1 MESRIRN
8 ASIKYGI
15 GQWQD
20 HGLSAERVL
29 GSRHMRNRISFFV
42 AISLCLVFV
51 SHLRANPTTM
61 PSSVLQAI
69 QEGNWSVIP
78 QKLKL
83 QYASMVSE
91 PDQTRVT
98 EWINDY
104 RTREEKFRSDR
115 LRSFEN
121 AVRDTRILRDGGY
134 IDLAMDGLADCYTLA
149 IDKMTFVREPWV
161 VSLKKAALE
170 VAKESE
176 SEGDWLKARRIY
188 SNLSTL
194 EPTESRWTK
203 AMEDTVR
210 RIRILTRYVP
220 ESFAGTLQK
229 EIEYRKAARKYL
241 IAATQP
247 SVVPTTQQ
255 AEEKVETEEQLAA
268 NLKSD
273 WQQELA
279 GIRMEMLKEALED
292 ARTHYYKDYDYS
304 VTLGGGL
311 SALKTFVTTPRL
323 EKAFPGLADPVKR
336 NAFIASLDRAL
347 EDLKNRSDDQNIV
360 ETILTRIAA
369 ENVVLLQIP
378 EPVLVNEFADGAFA
392 SLDPF
397 SSMIWP
403 FDMEEFRTSTQGEF
417 SGVGIQIQEVDGYI
431 KVVSPLEDSPAL
443 KAGIRAG
450 DIITAINGKSAKGI
464 TTLQAKRQI
473 VGETGTFVTL
483 TIKSPDDTVKDYTL
497 QRSIIRV
504 ASIKGWKHLPGGGW
518 DYMLD
523 PEEKIGYV
531 RLTNFTR
538 ESSREL
544 NNAIDIL
551 KDQGARALIL
561 DLRSNPGGLLTAAT
575 EVADK
580 FLTQGDIV
588 STRSMR
594 DLINSPAI
602 RARETPDDV
611 KLPMV
616 VLVNQYSASASEI
629 VSGALRDLKRATII
643 GERTFGKGSVQM
655 LFPLDRQQALLKL
668 TTSHYYLPG
677 GTCIHREEN
686 AAQWGVDPDLKVE
699 VTPEQMR
706 KVIDAR
712 TELDILRDK
721 APDDLRAEEKTAKD
735 LLDADLQLSAALF
748 VLRLQ
753 LAGVPTT

>member
-1 MESRIRN
+1 MLASNTESAN
-8 ASIKYGI
+8 
-15 GQWQD
+15 GQNP
-20 HGLSAERVL
+20 GLSART
-29 GSRHMRNRISFFV
+29 GFRKFDMKHWISSV
-42 AISLCLVFV
+42 VTLSCCLVLTV
-51 SHLRANPTTM
+51 RLWANPTTM

-69 QEGNWSVIP
+69 QEGDWSVIP

-83 QYASMVSE
+83 QYASVVSE

-98 EWINDY
+98 QWINAY
-104 RTREEKFRSDR
+104 RTQEQKFRSDR
-115 LRSFEN
+115 IKSFEN

-161 VSLKKAALE
+161 VSLKRSALE
-170 VAKESE
+170 VAQKSE

-210 RIRILTRYVP
+210 RIRILTRYAP

-241 IAATQP
+241 IATTQP
-247 SVVPTTQQ
+247 ATVPATQQ

-304 VTLGGGL
+304 VTLAGGL
-311 SALKTFVTTPRL
+311 RALKTFVTTPGL
-323 EKAFPGLADPVKR
+323 EKAFPGLADQTKR
-336 NAFIASLDRAL
+336 NAFVASLDRAL
-347 EDLKNRSDDQNIV
+347 DDLKNRGEDRNIV

-369 ENVVLLQIP
+369 ENVVHLQLP
-378 EPVLVNEFADGAFA
+378 ESVWVNEFADGAFA

-431 KVVSPLEDSPAL
+431 KVISPLEDSPAL

-544 NNAIDIL
+544 NSAIDIL

-580 FLTQGDIV
+580 FLAQGDIV

-594 DLINSPAI
+594 DLVNSPAI

-686 AAQWGVDPDLKVE
+686 AAQWGVDPDLKIE

-721 APDDLRAEEKTAKD
+721 APDDLRSEEKTAKD

>member
-1 MESRIRN
+1 MKKWI
-8 ASIKYGI
+8 AP
-15 GQWQD
+15 
-20 HGLSAERVL
+20 V
-29 GSRHMRNRISFFV
+29 V
-42 AISLCLVFV
+42 AIASSLVLSFG
-51 SHLRANPTTM
+51 AFAGPTTM
-61 PSSVLQAI
+61 PTNVLDAI
-69 QEGNWSVIP
+69 RSENWSAIP
-78 QKLKL
+78 QKLQL
-83 QYASMVSE
+83 QYASAAAE
-91 PDQTRVT
+91 PDQARVT
-98 EWINDY
+98 KWINEY
-104 RTREEKFRSDR
+104 RTQEEKFRADR
-115 LRSFEN
+115 QKSFEN
-121 AVRDTRILRDGGY
+121 AVRDTKILRDGDY
-134 IDLAMDGLADCYTLA
+134 VDLAMDGLADCYTLA
-149 IDKMTFVREPWV
+149 ENKDAFVKEPWV
-161 VSLKKAALE
+161 VSLRDAALK
-170 VAKESE
+170 VAEKTEASGE
-176 SEGDWLKARRIY
+176 WLKARRIY

-194 EPTESRWTK
+194 EPTESRWTH

-210 RIRILTRYVP
+210 RIRVLTRYAP
-220 ESFAGTLQK
+220 ESFAGTLQR

-241 IAATQP
+241 VATTQP
-247 SVVPTTQQ
+247 TTVPATQQ
-255 AEEKVETEEQLAA
+255 AEEKTETEAQLAA

-273 WQQELA
+273 WKQELA
-279 GIRMEMLKEALED
+279 GIRMKMLKDALQD
-292 ARTHYYKDYDYS
+292 ARTHYYKDYDY
-304 VTLGGGL
+304 VHTLTGGL
-311 SALKTFVTTPRL
+311 QALRTFATTPGLEREFKSLTDAAKRDAFVKSVDRL
-323 EKAFPGLADPVKR
+323 LAELGAKGADYAAVDTVLNQVANE
-336 NAFIASLDRAL
+336 NA
-347 EDLKNRSDDQNIV
+347 
-360 ETILTRIAA
+360 
-369 ENVVLLQIP
+369 VLLQLP
-378 EPVLVNEFADGAFA
+378 EEVIVNEFADGAFA
-392 SLDPF
+392 TLDPF

-417 SGVGIQIQEVDGYI
+417 SGVGIQIQESDGMI
-431 KVVSPLEDSPAL
+431 KVISPLEDSPAL

-450 DIITAINGKSAKGI
+450 DVITAINGKSAKGI

-473 VGETGTFVTL
+473 VGETGTNVTL
-483 TIKSPDDTVKDYTL
+483 TIKSPDDTVKDYIL
-497 QRSIIRV
+497 ERSIIKV

-523 PEEKIGYV
+523 AEEKIGYV

-544 NNAIDIL
+544 DGAIGIL
-551 KDQGARALIL
+551 QREGARAIIL

-580 FLTQGDIV
+580 FLTAGDIV
-588 STRSMR
+588 STKSLR
-594 DLINSPAI
+594 DMVNSPAI
-602 RARETPDDV
+602 KARESDDDV

-686 AAQWGVDPDLKVE
+686 AAQWGVDPDLKIE

-721 APDDLRAEEKTAKD
+721 TGLDAHAEAKGASE
-735 LLDADLQLSAALF
+735 LLGADLQLSAALF

-753 LAGVPTT
+753 LAGAPAM

>member
-1 MESRIRN
+1 MLASNTESAN
-8 ASIKYGI
+8 
-15 GQWQD
+15 GQG
-20 HGLSAERVL
+20 HGLSART
-29 GSRHMRNRISFFV
+29 GFRKFDMKHWISSV
-42 AISLCLVFV
+42 VTLSCCLVLTV
-51 SHLRANPTTM
+51 RLWANPTTM

-69 QEGNWSVIP
+69 QEGDWSVIP

-83 QYASMVSE
+83 QYASVASE

-98 EWINDY
+98 QWINAY
-104 RTREEKFRSDR
+104 RTQEQKFRSDR
-115 LRSFEN
+115 IKSFEN

-161 VSLKKAALE
+161 VSLKRSALE
-170 VAKESE
+170 VAQKSE

-210 RIRILTRYVP
+210 RIRILTRYAP

-241 IAATQP
+241 IATTQP
-247 SVVPTTQQ
+247 ATVPATQQ

-304 VTLGGGL
+304 VTLAGGL
-311 SALKTFVTTPRL
+311 RALKTFVTTPGL
-323 EKAFPGLADPVKR
+323 EKAFPGLADQTKR
-336 NAFIASLDRAL
+336 NAFVASLDRAL
-347 EDLKNRSDDQNIV
+347 DDLKNRGEDRNIV

-369 ENVVLLQIP
+369 ENVVHLQLP
-378 EPVLVNEFADGAFA
+378 ESVWVNEFADGAFA

-431 KVVSPLEDSPAL
+431 KVISPLEDSPAL

-544 NNAIDIL
+544 NSAIDIL

-580 FLTQGDIV
+580 FLDQGDIV

-594 DLINSPAI
+594 DLVNSPAI

-686 AAQWGVDPDLKVE
+686 AAQWGVDPDLKIE